1 MGWCACDPKSASRNL
16 RLRRRRLRR
25 FGRRTMVLARL
36 WEVMQT
42 TTRDSVAQFLL
53 LSSLVALSGR
63 LVKMSHQHDDEKN
76 ALMEQLQAE
85 RDRHRGVLR
94 RNDARSGGE
103 PPPESGAVLGREPRR
118 QRTDEWRGAI
128 FAPLVQDDVLVLA
141 ACVRACVCRI
151 N

>member
-1 MGWCACDPKSASRNL
+1 
-16 RLRRRRLRR
+16 
-25 FGRRTMVLARL
+25 MVLARL

-94 RNDARSGGE
+94 RVPELARASGLGA
-103 PPPESGAVLGREPRR
+103 SGCARR
-118 QRTDEWRGAI
+118 ATRRAWSRRSSSSRC
-128 FAPLVQDDVLVLA
+128 APSTS
-141 ACVRACVCRI
+141 RASR
-151 N
+151 

>member
-1 MGWCACDPKSASRNL
+1 MLRENL
-16 RLRRRRLRR
+16 KPSSSPTL
-25 FGRRTMVLARL
+25 GVATMVLARL

-85 RDRHRGVLR
+85 RDRLQAEKANLQRMAQANAEQAEVHRQMKAAG
-94 RNDARSGGE
+94 
-103 PPPESGAVLGREPRR
+103 
-118 QRTDEWRGAI
+118 
-128 FAPLVQDDVLVLA
+128 LVG
-141 ACVRACVCRI
+141 
-151 N
+151 

>member
-1 MGWCACDPKSASRNL
+1 
-16 RLRRRRLRR
+16 
-25 FGRRTMVLARL
+25 MVLARL

-94 RNDARSGGE
+94 RVPELARASGLGASGCARFTTE
-103 PPPESGAVLGREPRR
+103 LEKLDGQPLEVLSPPTPAAAAPPP
-118 QRTDEWRGAI
+118 
-128 FAPLVQDDVLVLA
+128 PLPA
-141 ACVRACVCRI
+141 AKAKQVVF
-151 N
+151 

>member
-1 MGWCACDPKSASRNL
+1 MTQKCSRNL
-16 RLRRRRLRR
+16 RLRRRRRR
-25 FGRRTMVLARL
+25 RRLRRTMVLARL

-94 RNDARSGGE
+94 RVPELARSRAH
-103 PPPESGAVLGREPRR
+103 PPNV
-118 QRTDEWRGAI
+118 DK
-128 FAPLVQDDVLVLA
+128 FAPAKCDQA
-141 ACVRACVCRI
+141 KKCP
-151 N
+151 